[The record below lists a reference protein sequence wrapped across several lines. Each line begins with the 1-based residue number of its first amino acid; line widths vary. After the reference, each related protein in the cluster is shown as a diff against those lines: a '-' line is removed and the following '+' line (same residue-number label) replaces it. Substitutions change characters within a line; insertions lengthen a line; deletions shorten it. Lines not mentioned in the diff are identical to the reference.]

1 MFQKN
6 VLILYLALII
16 NGIGCNSSKGI
27 LKKIYKKVYHIDKKI
42 EKIGDKFGY
51 AILITGGR
59 DETHQATTSVEVIL
73 PDGRPVCIFETSAF
87 LRLKN
92 RGHSLNGRLLC
103 GGAGS
108 GDGTLFACD
117 YFQNGVWSQFA
128 HSIDRAFHVGW
139 DTPNGDTILF
149 GGFTSPNTTTVVKKS
164 GQTVYNPFSLEFP
177 IINSCGI
184 KFEDMILITG
194 GQESFEGNPLDQSS
208 IYSSDGFINQ
218 LSQLNVAR
226 YGHGCGSFYDGD
238 KNLVF
243 IVTAG
248 STGNNLQD
256 NIKSTEILR
265 TGIVDEWELLGE
277 EANYPRFLKN
287 IRGFS
292 INNDI
297 FMTGGITM
305 NDNIIN
311 DVYKF
316 DKILLKWFPKKFG
329 MAVPRD
335 EHALTILPLKEIEPF
350 CLQQ

>member
-16 NGIGCNSSKGI
+16 NGIESNSSKGL

-42 EKIGDKFGY
+42 EDKFGY
-51 AILITGGR
+51 GILITGGR
-59 DETHQATTSVEVIL
+59 DETHTATTSVEVIL
-73 PDGRPVCIFETSAF
+73 PDGRPVCIFETSAL

-103 GGAGS
+103 GGIDENDDAIN
-108 GDGTLFACD
+108 ACD
-117 YFQNGVWSQFA
+117 YFQNGIWSQFA
-128 HSIDRAFHVGW
+128 QLSIDRAFHIGW

-149 GGFTSPNTTTVVKKS
+149 GGFINPNTTTVVKQS
-164 GQTVYNPFSLEFP
+164 GQTVEDKFPLPIP

-184 KFEDMILITG
+184 EFEDFILITG
-194 GQESFEGNPLDQSS
+194 GKESYEGNPLNQSS

-265 TGIVDEWELLGE
+265 IGIVDEWELLGE

-316 DKILLKWFPKKFG
+316 DKIMLKWFPKKFG

-335 EHALTILPLKEIEPF
+335 EHALTILQLNEIEPF

>member
-1 MFQKN
+1 MFQN
-6 VLILYLALII
+6 VLFLYVFLII
-16 NGIGCNSSKGI
+16 NGIGCVSSKGL
-27 LKKIYKKVYHIDKKI
+27 LKKIYKKVYHIDKKM
-42 EKIGDKFGY
+42 GDKFGY
-51 AILITGGR
+51 GILVAGGR
-59 DETHQATTSVEVIL
+59 DEPHQATTSVEVIL
-73 PDGRPVCIFETSAF
+73 PNGRPVCIYETSAF
-87 LRLKN
+87 LKVKN

-108 GDGTLFACD
+108 GDGTLFTCD
-117 YFQNGVWSQFA
+117 YFQNGVWSFFTSFTNA
-128 HSIDRAFHVGW
+128 RAFHIGW
-139 DTPNGDTILF
+139 EIPNGDTILF
-149 GGFTSPNTTTVVKKS
+149 GGIFNPNSVTVVKES
-164 GQTVYNPFSLEFP
+164 GQTVENKFPLPIP
-177 IINSCGI
+177 IISSCGI
-184 KFEDMILITG
+184 EFEDLILITG
-194 GQESFEGNPLDQSS
+194 GQETSDGNPLSQSS
-208 IYSSDGFINQ
+208 IYSSDGFKKS

>member
-16 NGIGCNSSKGI
+16 NGIESNSSKGL

-42 EKIGDKFGY
+42 EDKFGY
-51 AILITGGR
+51 GILITGGR
-59 DETHQATTSVEVIL
+59 DETHTATTSVEVIL
-73 PDGRPVCIFETSAF
+73 PDGRPVCIFETSAL

-103 GGAGS
+103 GGIDENDDAIN
-108 GDGTLFACD
+108 ACD
-117 YFQNGVWSQFA
+117 YFQNGIWSQFA
-128 HSIDRAFHVGW
+128 QLSIDRAFHIGW

-149 GGFTSPNTTTVVKKS
+149 GGFINPNTTTVVKQS
-164 GQTVYNPFSLEFP
+164 GQTVEDKFPLPIP

-184 KFEDMILITG
+184 EFEDFILITG
-194 GQESFEGNPLDQSS
+194 GKESYEGNPLNQSS

-265 TGIVDEWELLGE
+265 IGIVDEWELLGE